1 MGIIVVKLT
10 GMMNPSTEVNGK
22 KVLAAIVSIFFDE
35 AGTVAR
41 FLIKVVLK
49 MQLEIFHHLQNPK
62 NLLVAFFYF

>member
-1 MGIIVVKLT
+1 MKLT
-10 GMMNPSTEVNGK
+10 GMMNPSTEVNDGK
-22 KVLAAIVSIFFDE
+22 KVLAAIVGIFFDE

-49 MQLEIFHHLQNPK
+49 MHLDIFHHLENPE